1 MRLRRMLLRLGLPLL
16 ALAAAH
22 ATTPPPPEGQQL
34 RGQVALPP
42 DAERPAG
49 GLLVV
54 ELRETTTD
62 RVLTEQRLP
71 LEGAGSALP
80 FRLQWTHAPT
90 QRKPVLRVRAA
101 LLARGQALWLS
112 EPVAVDPLARAADLG
127 ELALARAPRALAFQT
142 DIDCRIRR
150 FVVGMDGDRLVLRDG
165 DHLYAL
171 QPDADAPDQR
181 YVAVDDPTIFV
192 QVRGTTAEVAV
203 RGTRYAG
210 CSLLR

>member
-1 MRLRRMLLRLGLPLL
+1 MI
-16 ALAAAH
+16 AQAA
-22 ATTPPPPEGQQL
+22 TPTPAPPNEL
-34 RGQVALPP
+34 HGQVALPP

-80 FRLQWTHAPT
+80 FRLQWAHAT
-90 QRKPVLRVRAA
+90 AARKPVLRVRAA
-101 LLARGQALWLS
+101 LLACGQALWLS
-112 EPVAVDPLARAADLG
+112 EPVAVDPLARSSDLG
-127 ELALARAPRALAFQT
+127 VLTLARAPRALAFQT
-142 DIDCRIRR
+142 EIDCRIRR

-165 DHLYAL
+165 DHLHAL
-171 QPDADAPDQR
+171 QPDAGAPDQR
-181 YVAVDDPTIFV
+181 YVAVEDPTIFV
-192 QVRGTTAEVAV
+192 QVQGTTAEVAV
-203 RGTRYAG
+203 RGARYAG

>member
-1 MRLRRMLLRLGLPLL
+1 MLLRLCLPVL
-16 ALAAAH
+16 AWAAAH
-22 ATTPPPPEGQQL
+22 ATTPPPPAGQEL

-71 LEGAGSALP
+71 LEGAGPALP
-80 FRLQWTHAPT
+80 FRLQWAHPPT
-90 QRKPVLRVRAA
+90 PRQPVLRARAA
-101 LLARGQALWLS
+101 LLARGRALWLS
-112 EPVAVDPLARAADLG
+112 ESVAVDPLARSSDLG
-127 ELALARAPRALAFQT
+127 VLTLARAPRALAFQT
-142 DIDCRIRR
+142 EIDCRIRR

-165 DHLYAL
+165 DHLHAL
-171 QPDADAPDQR
+171 QPDAGAPDQR
-181 YVAVDDPTIFV
+181 YVAVEDPTIFV
-192 QVRGTTAEVAV
+192 QVQGTTAEVAV
-203 RGTRYAG
+203 RGARYAG